1 MDSLKSN
8 TAKIGK
14 HQGVHA
20 GGALQRPPSRWGN
33 ITQPLSATIWR
44 TGCWTVKPPG
54 ALQYI
59 NQTKGGLY
67 NEDASRHGLPPNR
80 CNPFVNECIRPCPTP
95 TALPFQKELSVR
107 NTSGGRAPSSQ
118 PFLETT
124 IFSLTVH
131 AHSCCQSENIFFKCL
146 LKRVIDPSVLNYSI
160 CYDNNANRITCQELF
175 LDFFKNNK
183 YDRLIK

>member
-1 MDSLKSN
+1 MEHEINILVVEP
-8 TAKIGK
+8 G
-14 HQGVHA
+14 
-20 GGALQRPPSRWGN
+20 RPPRPARVDNSLETFSQLVGGE
-33 ITQPLSATIWR
+33 LAM
-44 TGCWTVKPPG
+44 GCFLPQRVM
-54 ALQYI
+54 L
-59 NQTKGGLY
+59 LY

-146 LKRVIDPSVLNYSI
+146 LKRVIDPSVLNHSI
-160 CYDNNANRITCQELF
+160 RYDNNANRITCQELF